1 MATTDLARAQRLAEL
16 LARSRYEVL
25 PLDGIEEEV
34 LEHVPRNLTVTIT
47 ASPTKGLAPTLDLAT
62 RLAAQRYTVVPH
74 LSARL
79 VASRDHLAELVAQ
92 LVEIGVADV
101 FVVAGDAKEP
111 HGPYAG
117 AVELLE
123 ELAEL
128 GHPFAEVGITGYPE
142 SHPLLD
148 DETTIQAMFAKARFA
163 TYIASQVCFDPSIT
177 TQWIENVW
185 ARGTRLPILVGIPGA
200 VPRTKLLKVS
210 TRIGIG
216 DSLRFMRKNSSFVS
230 RFMHGGFDPDPL
242 IDGLGDVVTD
252 PERKVAGFHVFTFND
267 VADTERWR
275 QRRLATA
282 SPPPEQ

>member
-1 MATTDLARAQRLAEL
+1 MSQTELTRSQRVAEL
-16 LARSRYEVL
+16 LAQSRFEVL

-34 LEHVPRNLTVTIT
+34 LEHVPREVTITVT
-47 ASPTKGLAPTLDLAT
+47 ASPTKGLEPTIDLT
-62 RLAAQRYTVVPH
+62 ERLVAQGYTVAPH

-79 VASRDHLAELVAQ
+79 VASRDHLAELVAR
-92 LVEIGVADV
+92 LGEIGVADV
-101 FVVAGDAKEP
+101 FVVAGDAPEP

-123 ELAEL
+123 EMAAL
-128 GHPFAEVGITGYPE
+128 GHPFADVGITGYPE
-142 SHPLLD
+142 SHPLID
-148 DETTIQAMFAKARFA
+148 DETTIQAMFDKARFA
-163 TYIASQVCFDPSIT
+163 TYIASQVCFDPRIT
-177 TQWIENVW
+177 AQWIENVW

-216 DSLRFMRKNSSFVS
+216 DSLRFLRKNSSFVS

-252 PERKVAGFHVFTFND
+252 TPHKIAGFHVFTFND
-267 VADTERWR
+267 VADTEAWR
-275 QRRLATA
+275 RRRMA
-282 SPPPEQ
+282 SA